1 MHATIS
7 AITTA
12 AITRMTGRS
21 VSRPGADWVV
31 VVGCVGGA
39 VFSVVERGTVA
50 EVDGEVVA
58 VPLEAFADIADGE

>member
-1 MHATIS
+1 MQATIR

-21 VSRPGADWVV
+21 VSGPGEDWVGGI
-31 VVGCVGGA
+31 GCVGGA
-39 VFSVVERGTVA
+39 VLSVVERGTVA
-50 EVDGEVVA
+50 KVDGERVA